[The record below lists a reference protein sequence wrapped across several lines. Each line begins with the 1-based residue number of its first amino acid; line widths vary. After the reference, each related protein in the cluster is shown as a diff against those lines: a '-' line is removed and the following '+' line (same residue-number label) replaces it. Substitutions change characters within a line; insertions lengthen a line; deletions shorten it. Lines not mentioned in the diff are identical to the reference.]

1 MYEEPIVA
9 DKPDEEAFKRELAR
23 IARENDLTIKGRIR
37 AEAEAER
44 ERQRKA
50 KEDEAKNN

>member
-1 MYEEPIVA
+1 VQEEPIVA
-9 DKPDEEAFKRELAR
+9 NKPDEEAFKRELAR
-23 IARENDLTIKGRIR
+23 IARESDLTIKGRIR